1 MGRIIDKI
9 LILFLTIVIIAQA
22 VSGTTRL
29 IAIYMSVAVSALN
42 YYLITKDRSDYG
54 TELSDVKEKIAFT
67 LEIVSMLVIIMFPAT
82 AAAVPNVMYDSMKS
96 RNYIAMGMGVIA
108 VILLYPYTTF
118 YLYLLIEQTQT
129 SAH

>member
-54 TELSDVKEKIAFT
+54 TELSDVKEKLAQFDSKRNVFNKT
-67 LEIVSMLVIIMFPAT
+67 ADNKVVDLIVW
-82 AAAVPNVMYDSMKS
+82 
-96 RNYIAMGMGVIA
+96 
-108 VILLYPYTTF
+108 
-118 YLYLLIEQTQT
+118 
-129 SAH
+129 SAPWEKDKAEGNRTHVVKTVFGDN